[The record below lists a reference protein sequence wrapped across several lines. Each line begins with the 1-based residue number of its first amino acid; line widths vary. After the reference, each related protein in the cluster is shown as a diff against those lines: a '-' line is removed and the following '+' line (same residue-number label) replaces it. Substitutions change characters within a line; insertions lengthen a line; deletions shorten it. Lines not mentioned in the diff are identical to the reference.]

1 VVPNSERLGFD
12 VRAFVKQWGLNGA
25 MGGGAHMWREV
36 WDKYVGAVYRY
47 ELRECFV
54 IFPLGSYPLFLF
66 LWILIEN
73 IAFILIN

>member
-47 ELRECFV
+47 ELRECLVSF
-54 IFPLGSYPLFLF
+54 FLDSYPRFSF
-66 LWILIEN
+66 SFGFSSEN
-73 IAFILIN
+73 TFILN